1 MSMDLFVLLLI
12 HCTGTW
18 MSSSFNVLLQLM
30 DVYFDCE
37 SRNECCEK
45 FGNKSAHL
53 LHVLSL
59 YIFKAMH
66 YYFTIIEISSLFN
79 KTNIKRKI
87 TVILF
92 FFWMSCSKM

>member
-1 MSMDLFVLLLI
+1 
-12 HCTGTW
+12 
-18 MSSSFNVLLQLM
+18 M

-53 LHVLSL
+53 FYMYYH

-66 YYFTIIEISSLFN
+66 YYFTIIDISSLFN

-87 TVILF
+87 TVIF
-92 FFWMSCSKM
+92 FFGCLVLKCRVYMLGKYVLFCVLQIILDINQYFVFID

>member
-12 HCTGTW
+12 HYTGTW

-53 LHVLSL
+53 FYMYYHF
-59 YIFKAMH
+59 IFLKQC
-66 YYFTIIEISSLFN
+66 II
-79 KTNIKRKI
+79 
-87 TVILF
+87 ILP
-92 FFWMSCSKM
+92 S